1 MAKPSRPSTA
11 RNGRTGS
18 PKAPDTEDKE
28 QSARFIEA
36 ARELEAD
43 ESGEAFERAANQILQ
58 KNDSKN
64 PAHQK

>member
-11 RNGRTGS
+11 GKARTGS
-18 PKAPDTEDKE
+18 QKAPATEDKE

-43 ESGEAFERAANQILQ
+43 ESGEAFDRAVRVVIPSRT
-58 KNDSKN
+58 K
-64 PAHQK
+64 